1 MRKNILRILKKIIL
15 YFIHKF
21 LIVFITLMIPFIL
34 ILKKRKDFYF
44 ALLPVYRMG
53 VYLAL
58 EPFILENENNF
69 SKRNITIFCYLQKQC
84 TNKFLADLY
93 INKIKASKNIK
104 IINGSRFKN
113 LLWRCFL
120 DIDKILFKKKSK
132 FFLQLADRAKYNIFV
147 HGKSLI
153 SMAQRD
159 NEKALE
165 SLSYLGLN
173 KKSKWVCIH
182 NRDSAYL
189 NWLTPKKNWKY
200 HDYRNWAIDDL
211 QLASEYFVKK
221 GYFVFRIGKKT
232 DQKMK
237 TNNPKIIDFINH
249 KERNDLNE
257 IFLISNCKFYF
268 GSNCGINAVPIIFR
282 KPVFIINHCPIEGI
296 FAYARKYPCIFKR
309 AYDTERKKIL
319 SIREMVKK
327 DLLRTF
333 KTEEYNKK
341 KIKLLNNTPSEILS
355 FAIEA
360 EKRVNSTWISD
371 RDYLN
376 NSSKFSEEVLK
387 DPLVK
392 NMYYKNNV
400 GQEFLRNTII
410 C

>member
-1 MRKNILRILKKIIL
+1 M
-15 YFIHKF
+15 
-21 LIVFITLMIPFIL
+21 T
-34 ILKKRKDFYF
+34 
-44 ALLPVYRMG
+44 
-53 VYLAL
+53 
-58 EPFILENENNF
+58 E
-69 SKRNITIFCYLQKQC
+69 
-84 TNKFLADLY
+84 
-93 INKIKASKNIK
+93 
-104 IINGSRFKN
+104 
-113 LLWRCFL
+113 
-120 DIDKILFKKKSK
+120 
-132 FFLQLADRAKYNIFV
+132 
-147 HGKSLI
+147 
-153 SMAQRD
+153 RD

-268 GSNCGINAVPIIFR
+268 GSCSGINAVPIIFR
-282 KPVFIINHCPIEGI
+282 KPVFIINFCPIEGI

-309 AYDTERKKIL
+309 PYDTERKKIL

-327 DLLRTF
+327 DLLHTF
-333 KTEEYNKK
+333 KTEEYNEK
-341 KIKLLNNTPSEILS
+341 KIKLLI
-355 FAIEA
+355 
-360 EKRVNSTWISD
+360 
-371 RDYLN
+371 
-376 NSSKFSEEVLK
+376 
-387 DPLVK
+387 
-392 NMYYKNNV
+392 
-400 GQEFLRNTII
+400 
-410 C
+410 